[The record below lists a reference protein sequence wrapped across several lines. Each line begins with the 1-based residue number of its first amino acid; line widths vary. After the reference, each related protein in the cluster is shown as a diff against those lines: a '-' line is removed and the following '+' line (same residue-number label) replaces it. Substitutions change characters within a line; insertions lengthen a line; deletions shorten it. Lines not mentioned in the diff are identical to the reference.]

1 MTTKPGTANYVG
13 KNQTSVKVE
22 NTSSILR
29 AIYETS
35 DISRADLVRLTG
47 LTAPTVSRIASFLV
61 EQGVITESP
70 GKRNGVGR
78 KPVVL
83 HFNGR
88 SRYIVAIDFSWAH
101 VRVAI
106 MDLGGGIL
114 DRSEHAI
121 DPRGQA
127 KAQFEIAISAI
138 RTSLDRHPGIKIIG
152 IGFSA
157 PGLINSESGT
167 IISIPNF
174 PSIRNLQ
181 VRQLLEERF
190 GYPTFVVNDA
200 ER

>member
-1 MTTKPGTANYVG
+1 
-13 KNQTSVKVE
+13 
-22 NTSSILR
+22 
-29 AIYETS
+29 
-35 DISRADLVRLTG
+35 
-47 LTAPTVSRIASFLV
+47 
-61 EQGVITESP
+61 VITESP

-127 KAQFEIAISAI
+127 KAQFEIAISANTDI
-138 RTSLDRHPGIKIIG
+138 LGSAPTDIKIIG

-200 ER
+200 NAEAIAENSSARSRRIRLCPGAPWLRDWRGTDRWWPPIYGQLRGLG